1 MRTEVMAARWGTWE
15 ELLLGGAVLR
25 HGTRDWN
32 LVAAELRARTVSP
45 FTFTPEVCKAK
56 YEDLQGRYSGCKAW
70 FEELRKQRMIEL
82 RQALEQSE
90 DSIGSLESK
99 LESLKAEKR
108 DDCPV
113 DCDSSQRESQ
123 LRSLKSDG
131 IESSSKDTSKDGLSA
146 GSFTQEAQTK
156 WLPECQVPAAVPAE
170 EMDVKLEVSE
180 FSERA
185 TETEEMDVKPKVSIE
200 KLTETVCG
208 VQFLGKRKRRG
219 TRKRKDCSRDVKE
232 GSVGESEFLGSA
244 DIANASRSKETSTS
258 NSVQIARSSGVD
270 DQAGCSNKEVNDD
283 LMTVFSSVAEN
294 EYACV
299 FRRPLDSQKR
309 GRYKKMI
316 LRHMDFDTI
325 SSRIASRSLNSVK
338 ELYRDMLLVANNA
351 LVFYSKNTREYKSAF
366 LLRRVVTAM
375 LQQHLKGSG
384 HKPSTSILSSSS
396 PMRKPPAKPRTI
408 RAGDRGKL
416 PGKVANTRNAIGG
429 SHHGSEKPLDVDS
442 PPSMESMAVTVTQK
456 GLSRPKKVGRGRAS
470 QKSETST
477 TKGRKRT
484 RVR

>member
-1 MRTEVMAARWGTWE
+1 MQ
-15 ELLLGGAVLR
+15 
-25 HGTRDWN
+25 
-32 LVAAELRARTVSP
+32 
-45 FTFTPEVCKAK
+45 VCKAK
-56 YEDLQGRYSGCKAW
+56 YEDLQERYSGCKAW

-156 WLPECQVPAAVPAE
+156 WLPESQLPAAVPAE

-180 FSERA
+180 SSER
-185 TETEEMDVKPKVSIE
+185 EKVSIE
-200 KLTETVCG
+200 KPTETVCG
-208 VQFLGKRKRRG
+208 VQFLGTRKRRG
-219 TRKRKDCSRDVKE
+219 KRKRKDCSRDVKE

-244 DIANASRSKETSTS
+244 DIASASRCKETSTS

-270 DQAGCSNKEVNDD
+270 DQTGCSNKEVNDD
-283 LMTVFSSVAEN
+283 LMAVFSSVAEN

-309 GRYKKMI
+309 GRYKKTI

-408 RAGDRGKL
+408 RAGNRGKL

-429 SHHGSEKPLDVDS
+429 SHHGSEKPLNVDS
-442 PPSMESMAVTVTQK
+442 PPSMESLAVTVTQK
-456 GLSRPKKVGRGRAS
+456 GLSRPKKAGRGRAS